1 MSVLE
6 SISVEMSIV
15 LGSAQIPI
23 RQILKMGRGAMIPLD
38 RGQDDPTLVYVND
51 ELVAKGQVLVEGS
64 QMLFEVTEIVKRIR
78 S

>member
-38 RGQDDPTLVYVND
+38 RGQNDPTLVYVND